1 MRIHPTARPYMAGF
15 SMIEV
20 LVTMLVVSVGLLGIA
35 GIIVTNLKNNQSSY
49 ARSQASILVN
59 DMVDRM
65 RANRGTAELP
75 SAPYQLALSATP
87 DASAGVPGADLA
99 QWRAAV
105 ASAVPSGLGAVSFN
119 VATGNVTVTVQ
130 WNDSRAQG
138 GGAAA
143 SMTAQQYIVETHL

>member
-1 MRIHPTARPYMAGF
+1 MSKSPLRPRQQGF

-49 ARSQASILVN
+49 ARSQASILAN
-59 DMVDRM
+59 DIVDRM

-75 SAPYQLALSATP
+75 SAPYALALTATP
-87 DASAGVPGADLA
+87 DANAGVPGADLA
-99 QWRAAV
+99 QWRTAV
-105 ASAVPSGLGAVSFN
+105 AGAVPSGLGAVSFN
-119 VATGNVTVTVQ
+119 ATNGNVTVTVQ

-138 GGAAA
+138 GGALA
-143 SMTAQQYIVETHL
+143 SLTTQQYVMVTHL